1 MISDDLRHAAR
12 ALARRP
18 GFLLLG
24 VVALGLGLACTT
36 LVFSMINTFLL
47 RDPPGVH
54 PTAALVEIGR
64 GQGERGFDSSSYPD
78 FLDLRV
84 QASSLDRVFAYR
96 IGPAYVQG
104 AEEAQL
110 GTGATGERR
119 LFRSA
124 RGARRAREPA
134 GIAA

>member
-1 MISDDLRHAAR
+1 MISDDLRHAVR

-96 IGPAYVQG
+96 IGTGLRAGCGGG
-104 AEEAQL
+104 AARA
-110 GTGATGERR
+110 GATGERR

-124 RGARRAREPA
+124 RGARRTREPA